1 MSASETL
8 PESAPESKASY
19 ALRFGNILLE
29 IFDNPCDAWKRHDL
43 LLASGVDVTL
53 DVTPA
58 VLC

>member
-8 PESAPESKASY
+8 PEAAPKSKTSF
-19 ALRFGNILLE
+19 ALRSGNILLE
-29 IFDNPCDAWKRHDL
+29 TFDNPCDAWKRHDL

-58 VLC
+58 VL